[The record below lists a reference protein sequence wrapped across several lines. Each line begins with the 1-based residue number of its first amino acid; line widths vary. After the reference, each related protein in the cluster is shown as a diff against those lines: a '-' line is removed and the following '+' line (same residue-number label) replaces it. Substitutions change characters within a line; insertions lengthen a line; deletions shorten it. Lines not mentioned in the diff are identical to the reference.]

1 MLNNSQIYF
10 FTNTNSF
17 MKKFLNFAVL
27 GIIAGSLAVVSCTQ
41 EVKTSDFENL
51 KTEVENLKNQL
62 KASEVDLKTQLN
74 TLQFVLQSYKD
85 EVNPQLA
92 QLSEDLKADYDILA
106 AADVI
111 LAQQLEE
118 AQNTLQAAID
128 ENSKDIAANKKAL
141 QDAIAEYK
149 KLVADAVKDF
159 QAALEKAQK
168 DQAAVDNAQDEA
180 LALLAAQ
187 IDTYKAA
194 TDEALETLDATIE
207 EMAAALEGVEGSVE
221 DLEAAMKELNEKVDA
236 NYAAALAYTDAL
248 EATVKATT
256 DALAKRIEANE
267 AAIKKLNEETIPEI
281 EKAILALQEAALDLD
296 GNVDALEE
304 KKLDKET
311 FQDFLTT
318 YAEWKTSV
326 DDDIKSIKGTLAQL
340 LAFDTT
346 ISNQV
351 EAIEEI
357 LDVLDGDETIKG
369 SVKQQIEALHEDVIG
384 HLNELKGEIEG
395 KISDLKA
402 DLEAVKEDIKTIQAD
417 ITVIK
422 GEILAN
428 TTEIGKLDARITSN
442 EGDIAA
448 LKTAKADLEKDIKA
462 LETALAEKETEL
474 KGLISDLDAKIAI
487 INGDKDTKGSIAYA
501 VDQLNQ
507 SIMTEIGKLS
517 GRIDKNEAD
526 IAELQEEIGKLQKRI
541 QSLVFVP
548 EYQDLKFGIPFTK
561 VGANYKAFNS
571 QKGFPVV
578 YKVSPVELAS
588 PIAKAINDAIAA
600 GTTPVFTFDIISG
613 LKTRAGEN
621 DPKLI
626 IKEAVGDEGT
636 GKITLYLNHLNFEP
650 TVEGSIG
657 NLNEYAISLRADNDE
672 FKVHVASDYVQ
683 AKLHEM
689 ATLTVIGDALYKADA
704 STGKVDPASK
714 KTIDADPATAEE
726 RLALCYTD
734 GEAYSLFDGYEM
746 AAQEGTGGAIR
757 TFSQFKAMGYDMP
770 TMTTTVTKK
779 TAGTETANI
788 VAKLTEKPVT
798 FSVKIKDG
806 DKDNMVKTKKSIT
819 NTIPLDI
826 SDSKVDVY
834 EYAFSDGSTTLKA
847 QVLVGIKKH
856 TGAYQ
861 VKMPFTMTWDYAH
874 DAYADYTNRDL
885 EPSSFMAGYGRESEL
900 APGTKDDFV
909 VTPTMTVNGQDYVLD
924 GSNKVYG
931 LTVEDFKDKKF
942 TATSYSWPIGDGH
955 IAYDFNVTRY
965 DAATDKNTL
974 SLRHF
979 TMYNT
984 RMGKTYSAT
993 GTYDLDEYTTEKL
1006 NATVTVKTVDRK
1018 TDVIKITAPATN
1030 VKILG
1035 EKYTAGGDGKYNIE
1049 SGDFAQAFVDAY
1061 IAQGIFPAGYTKAH
1075 AFATNAEFG
1084 DSGRL
1089 FIVDDTATDLDD
1101 KFTYD
1106 VVYTNPNEA
1115 FKIKSNGDQLTST
1128 VLHQVATGSDCEE
1141 KPWTLTVESYVGQ
1154 RVQITWPI
1162 SVAPKYDYKF
1172 DTWNLNTADNSFK
1185 VPIVWEG
1192 GSTSQITKAKVEL
1205 DMITDNANNI
1215 KVMYK
1220 EGNSAYSAIP
1230 YAQYGNANYM
1240 LVPKF
1245 SLVEAST
1252 DIKVSKS
1259 TVATALDC
1267 VSNVEYYGQTPS
1279 VAVKS
1284 ALYIKSGSQL
1294 FLVPGSDKMYVEG
1307 TSTAITSVNVKQSNP
1322 IAAVQ
1327 PAVTETTT
1335 ITSGAATLVMLTMK
1349 DVQGFNLYANG
1360 VSQSGQT
1367 PYKGTIKEI
1376 FGDVIFSIYSVNG
1389 STSTTGWALE
1399 NTDTPANVQ
1408 LKTDSSVAKGTF
1420 TVVLKAKTTWRD
1432 YFYTVTVINQ

>member
-1 MLNNSQIYF
+1 
-10 FTNTNSF
+10 

-41 EVKTSDFENL
+41 EVKTSDFESL

-159 QAALEKAQK
+159 QAALAKAQE
-168 DQAAVDNAQDEA
+168 DQAGVDEAQDVAMLA
-180 LALLAAQ
+180 LASQLE
-187 IDTYKAA
+187 TYKEAI
-194 TDEALETLDATIE
+194 DEAIGVLDETVE
-207 EMAAALEGVEGSVE
+207 EMAAAIVDLDEDVDKLKDAVEAL
-221 DLEAAMKELNEKVDA
+221 DKKIDA
-236 NYAAALAYTDAL
+236 SYAAAIAYTDAL

-281 EKAILALQEAALDLD
+281 EEAILALQTSVKDLEGNVEALD
-296 GNVDALEE
+296 N
-304 KKLDKET
+304 KKLDADV
-311 FQDFLTT
+311 FMDFITE
-318 YAEWKTSV
+318 YYNWQG
-326 DDDIKSIKGTLAQL
+326 DIEDGIAGINKSIQELTE
-340 LAFDTT
+340 FDV
-346 ISNQV
+346 IIAKQIKAA
-351 EAIEEI
+351 EDAIA
-357 LDVLDGDETIKG
+357 VLNGDETVEG
-369 SVKQQIEALHEDVIG
+369 SVKQQIEALHQDVIKSLTELKTEIG
-384 HLNELKGEIEG
+384 EQITALEAELAKVNKEIKAIQADIVLVKGEIDNLNKELIEINGKISTAEGNIVELQKAKEDHEKKIADLEKALEDMENELKGM
-395 KISDLKA
+395 ISDLSAKIDIIRGDADTEGSIKHAVAQLSKA
-402 DLEAVKEDIKTIQAD
+402 VNDQIDVLTGRVSK
-417 ITVIK
+417 
-422 GEILAN
+422 
-428 TTEIGKLDARITSN
+428 N
-442 EGDIAA
+442 EQDIA
-448 LKTAKADLEKDIKA
+448 D
-462 LETALAEKETEL
+462 
-474 KGLISDLDAKIAI
+474 
-487 INGDKDTKGSIAYA
+487 
-501 VDQLNQ
+501 
-507 SIMTEIGKLS
+507 
-517 GRIDKNEAD
+517 
-526 IAELQEEIGKLQKRI
+526 LQEEIGKLQKRI

-650 TVEGSIG
+650 TVEGGIG

-788 VAKLTEKPVT
+788 VANLTEKPVT
-798 FSVKIKDG
+798 FATKIKDG

-819 NTIPLDI
+819 TTPFATTDT
-826 SDSKVDVY
+826 KVDWY
-834 EYAFSDGSTTLKA
+834 EYKFSDGSTTLTA

-856 TGAYQ
+856 TGTFQ
-861 VKMPFTMTWDYAH
+861 VNIPFTMTWNYAL
-874 DAYADYTNRDL
+874 DADVDNANRDK
-885 EPSSFMAGYGRESEL
+885 EPSAFTKEYLREYKAGTPE
-900 APGTKDDFV
+900 TNTFV
-909 VTPTMTVNGQDYVLD
+909 VTPTMTVDGQDLVLD
-924 GSNKVYG
+924 GSNKVFG
-931 LTVEDFKDKKF
+931 LTVDDFMGKEFSTTWAAPTGITYNFTVDK
-942 TATSYSWPIGDGH
+942 
-955 IAYDFNVTRY
+955 V
-965 DAATDKNTL
+965 DASEGKNTL
-974 SLRHF
+974 SLRLF
-979 TMYNT
+979 QIANA
-984 RMGKTYSAT
+984 RLGKTYACT
-993 GTYDLDEYTTEKL
+993 GTYNQNAYTDENIK
-1006 NATVTVKTVDRK
+1006 AAVTIKTVDRK

-1061 IAQGIFPAGYTKAH
+1061 IAQGIFPADYTKAL

-1089 FIVDDTATDLDD
+1089 FIVDDTATDLDN
-1101 KFTYD
+1101 KFTYA

-1115 FKIKSNGDQLTST
+1115 FKITSNGDQLTST

-1185 VPIVWEG
+1185 VPIDWEG

-1284 ALYIKSGSQL
+1284 ALYIKSGNQL

-1420 TVVLKAKTTWRD
+1420 TVVLKAKTTWKD
-1432 YFYTVTVINQ
+1432 YYYTVTVINQ